1 MLKFNSTLY
10 RGCTTE
16 AQRKE
21 RREFLVSHL
30 PLLTLLHG
38 IAECAMNEASKSHI
52 QDGYDSPAWPFKQA
66 DLNGQVRAY
75 THMLEILT
83 TNEDNHV

>member
-1 MLKFNSTLY
+1 MLKFNSALY
-10 RGCTTE
+10 RGCTNET
-16 AQRKE
+16 QRKE

-30 PLLTLLHG
+30 PLLALLQDLTKS
-38 IAECAMNEASKSHI
+38 AMNESSESHI
-52 QDGYDSPAWPFKQA
+52 QDGYDSPAWAYKQA
-66 DLNGQVRAY
+66 DLNGQIRAY

>member
-1 MLKFNSTLY
+1 MLKFNSALY
-10 RGCTTE
+10 RGCSNE

-30 PLLTLLHG
+30 PVLTLLHDLTKS
-38 IAECAMNEASKSHI
+38 AMNESSESHI
-52 QDGYDSPAWPFKQA
+52 QDGYDSPAWAYKQA
-66 DLNGQVRAY
+66 DLNGQIRAY

-83 TNEDNHV
+83 INEDNHV